1 MIDTSYT
8 AGFMDK
14 AQFKRIVRN
23 HGSDKVLFGTD
34 NPWHRVKEE
43 KEFIDSIGLE
53 KIELENIYYK
63 NAKRVLNI

>member
-1 MIDTSYT
+1 M
-8 AGFMDK
+8 A
-14 AQFKRIVRN
+14 
-23 HGSDKVLFGTD
+23 
-34 NPWHRVKEE
+34 PVKEE